1 MLCLALV
8 FAHVCIVEAFV
19 FCSREVFGVPNYR
32 DCTRALSAI
41 PTDNVVQFFV
51 EQQLRTAL
59 PGANWPSF
67 RDPRPVGQQEP
78 IVQVPKWWSYGKA
91 SLGTIALSTLSFLLE
106 TKKHIAKGII

>member
-1 MLCLALV
+1 M
-8 FAHVCIVEAFV
+8 

-32 DCTRALSAI
+32 DCTRTLSAI

-59 PGANWPSF
+59 PGANWAPF
-67 RDPRPVGQQEP
+67 VDPRPVGQQEP

-91 SLGTIALSTLSFLLE
+91 SLATMALSTLSFLLE
-106 TKKHIAKGII
+106 MENPMAESIV